1 MRNIKRLTCL
11 VVAFLLIMT
20 TGTVFAAFSDVPETS
35 PYSNAV
41 SALNQLGVITG
52 YEDGTFKPDNDVTRA
67 EFTAMLMR
75 TLGAGSV
82 GSTSSADLP
91 FTDIS
96 DQDSDISW
104 AIPNINTAYKNGIIN
119 GYPEDNTFRP
129 NNNVLFEEAVKMIVC
144 ALGYG
149 TGVNASVEPWYTE
162 YMAQARSIGIL
173 KSAQNLGAIGSN
185 ASRACIA
192 QMLYD
197 SLEVQLVEGG
207 VLTTKTCLS
216 DYLGYVKNTGYIA
229 ANDLTSL
236 DSPDV
241 SMHQNE
247 IQIRARENNAAG
259 FQVHTYAVEDASVF
273 EGKLGYQIEFFYSKA
288 TANEPVRKLFSYE
301 IKENNSTVELT
312 SSMIDSYEST
322 NLAIRYYTADSGRSV
337 AANLASDNIVIYNG
351 KLYGNNADSSRFTV
365 DMLPGVGTVTLLDS
379 DNNSSYDI
387 VTIWDYSVY
396 YVASK
401 LSSDRSITDN
411 ITREGSVAS
420 LILDVDK
427 SNKLDI
433 VRKSGEKIDFGAI
446 AVGDVVCYASSNP
459 GNGGEPYSKAVVVS
473 DKASGTIRSVVAGED
488 MELSNGQ
495 TYNFSNAAPWMDTAA
510 ALGNTKTLE
519 MPKSGETG
527 TYALDINGDVFAYNQ
542 NSAEVSANTLYGYVI
557 AYDMGNDLYGSI
569 DTFRLRVLTQNNTK
583 VDYNIR
589 KGTRVNGVSVQTA
602 DDFINELY
610 VGASYQKT
618 GTDGITNI
626 QQVIKYTTSGNYI
639 TNVVTVTGDT
649 VANGRVDNLSTDKL
663 YKYGGLDPLRN
674 PVDLTYSNN
683 KLSGSGVD
691 LSVQNS
697 IVFVVPT
704 DQNRRKAENFSK
716 RDSGVFSTGRTYKE
730 IEAFDVSGA
739 NSARVIVMYGGAST
753 TEVDE
758 SSPVMVITEIPGSN
772 GYTSDV
778 TGYQITRNSSKKI
791 DHQTVSEGSSSL
803 VNGMSI
809 GDIYR
814 TGQDS
819 YGYMSFRSSDC
830 LYPANDGYIDT
841 GSETLSR
848 WERADYCTI
857 YGSVYYSNSTDG
869 LVIVP
874 QIGGDLDSAQQYTI
888 TTSSFN
894 NSTTILRYDKTGRYT
909 EVKDASEDGAGNLDG
924 LASYSIDGHAAEV
937 VLYMCQGVVKLM
949 AIVNE

>member
-20 TGTVFAAFSDVPETS
+20 TGTVFAAFSDVPETAS
-35 PYSNAV
+35 YSNAV

-75 TLGAGSV
+75 TLGAGNV

-129 NNNVLFEEAVKMIVC
+129 NNNVLFEEAVKMVVC

-149 TGVNASVEPWYTE
+149 SNVNTAVEPWYSE

-173 KSAQNLGAIGSN
+173 KSAQNLGTPGAN

-197 SLEVQLVEGG
+197 SLEVPLVESG

-216 DYLGYVKNTGYIA
+216 DYLGYIKNTGYIA

-241 SMHQNE
+241 SMHSNQ
-247 IQIRARENNAAG
+247 IQIRARENNGAG
-259 FQVHTYAVEDASVF
+259 YEVHTYAVDDAAPF
-273 EGKLGYQIEFFYSKA
+273 ANKLGYQIDFFYSRA
-288 TANEPVRKLFSYE
+288 TANEAVRQLFSYE
-301 IKENNSTVELT
+301 IKENNSSLELT

-322 NLAIRYYTADSGRSV
+322 NTSITYYTNDTGRAV

-351 KLYGNNADSSRFTV
+351 KLYGSDANSSRFTT
-365 DMLPGVGTVTLLDS
+365 DMIPGVGTISLLDS
-379 DNNSSYDI
+379 DNNGGYDI
-387 VTIWDYSVY
+387 VTIWNYKVY

-411 ITREGSVAS
+411 ITREGSEAS

-433 VRKSGEKIDFGAI
+433 VRKSGERVEFGAI
-446 AVGDVVCYASSNP
+446 ATGDVVCYAESNP
-459 GNGGEPYSKAVVVS
+459 GNGGESYAKAVVVS
-473 DKASGTIRSVVAGED
+473 DKATGTIRSVVSGED

-519 MPKSGETG
+519 MPRSGETG

-542 NSAEVSANTLYGYVI
+542 NSAEATANTLYGYVI
-557 AYDMGNDLYGSI
+557 AYDTGNDLYGSI
-569 DTFRLRVLTQNNTK
+569 DSFRLRVLTQNNTK

-589 KGTRVNGVSVQTA
+589 KGTRINGNSIQTA
-602 DDFINELY
+602 DEFIDELY
-610 VGASYQKT
+610 TGAAYQKS
-618 GTDGITNI
+618 GTSGMSTI
-626 QQVIKYTTSGNYI
+626 QQVVKYTTSGNYI
-639 TNVVTVTGDT
+639 TDLVTVTSDT
-649 VANGRVDNLSTDKL
+649 VKDGRVDSLSTGAL
-663 YKYGGLDPLRN
+663 YKYAALDPVN
-674 PVDLTYSNN
+674 SSVDLTYSNN

-704 DQNRRKAENFSK
+704 DANRNKAENFSK

-730 IEAFDVSGA
+730 IEAFDVTGA

-758 SSPVMVITEIPGSN
+758 SSPVLVITDIPGSN
-772 GYTSDV
+772 AYTYDV
-778 TGYQITRNSSKKI
+778 TGYQITRNSSTTI
-791 DHQTVSEGSSSL
+791 DHQTVSESSNS
-803 VNGMSI
+803 VVSGMEI

-819 YGYMSFRSSDC
+819 YGYMSFRSSDR

-841 GSETLSR
+841 GSESLTR

-857 YGSVYYSNSTDG
+857 YGSVYYSSSGDG
-869 LVIVP
+869 LVVVP
-874 QIGGDLDSAQQYTI
+874 QIGGDLDAAEQYTI

-894 NSTTILRYDKTGRYT
+894 NSTTILRYDNAGRYT
-909 EVKDASEDGAGNLDG
+909 EVIDASADGVGNLDG
-924 LASYSIDGHAAEV
+924 LASYSVDGHAAEV

-949 AIVNE
+949 AIVSD